1 MRIKSLFTTL
11 FVIGFLVVCLPAISN
26 AQFED
31 PDPEPVPFD
40 GGLSLVIAAGAGYA
54 IKKKY
59 DQRKKEKSIHEK
71 GRNL

>member
-11 FVIGFLVVCLPAISN
+11 FIVALFVCLPAITN

-31 PDPEPVPFD
+31 PDPVPFD
-40 GGLSLVIAAGAGYA
+40 GGLSLVIAAGVGYA

-59 DQRKKEKSIHEK
+59 DQRKKERIKQEK
-71 GRNL
+71 ERIK